1 MVTNPNM
8 AKQMAKKKKKKIQE
22 MVAQEIGRLSFTL
35 KYLS

>member
-8 AKQMAKKKKKKIQE
+8 AKQMAKKKKKIQE